1 MRLLIKRLDCLKN
14 SLKCCLQQQGHP
26 TYSTQKKLA
35 NELFSAQYCINLVEK
50 NDYENYLCTLLLNGD
65 QRRHA
70 FALRAFNVEV
80 ANCGAK
86 VSEEHINKLKLKFWY
101 DSIDKCFTNET
112 SYVADH
118 PVLRELKYTVDS
130 NKLSKIYLK
139 RLVTARDR
147 PSNQPFLTVKHLE
160 EYAEQVF
167 SSLFHLLVEL
177 NGIKDIQV
185 DHAVSHLGKAQGIA
199 TLLRA
204 IPYKGRTQALNVP
217 QEILIK
223 HGVSQERIVR
233 DKAEDKG
240 VEECIFEVASVA
252 HQHLEKARSLIDKV
266 PKSVRKVFLPS
277 IAVERYLERLR
288 KSNFRLTDQRCLQ
301 RDSMLP
307 ISLYWN
313 NFRSRY

>member
-1 MRLLIKRLDCLKN
+1 MRHLLKGVNSIRNLQKCL
-14 SLKCCLQQQGHP
+14 LQQTAA
-26 TYSTQKKLA
+26 TYSTQKQLA
-35 NELFSAQYCINLVEK
+35 NELFTAQYCVNLVEK

-65 QRRHA
+65 HRRHA

-86 VSEEHINKLKLKFWY
+86 VTEEHIIKLKLKFWY
-101 DSIDKCFTNET
+101 DSIDKCFSNEV

-118 PVLRELKYTVDS
+118 PVLRELKNTVDS

-147 PSNQPFLTVKHLE
+147 PLNQPFLTVKHLE

-204 IPYKGRTQALNVP
+204 IPYKGRSQALNIP
-217 QEILIK
+217 QELLIK

-233 DKAEDKG
+233 DKVDDKG

-266 PKSVRKVFLPS
+266 PKDVRKFFLPS

-288 KSNFRLTDQRCLQ
+288 KSKFRLTDQRCLQ

-307 ISLYWN
+307 ISLYWCN
-313 NFRSRY
+313 LRRRY

>member
-1 MRLLIKRLDCLKN
+1 MRHLLKGVNSIKNLHKCL
-14 SLKCCLQQQGHP
+14 LQQSGA
-26 TYSTQKKLA
+26 TYCTQKKLA
-35 NELFSAQYCINLVEK
+35 NEMFTAQYCVNLVEK

-65 QRRHA
+65 HRRHA

-86 VSEEHINKLKLKFWY
+86 VSEEHIIKLKLKFWY
-101 DSIDKCFTNET
+101 DSIDKCFSKEG

-118 PVLRELKYTVDS
+118 PVLRELKNTVDS

-147 PSNQPFLTVKHLE
+147 PLNQPFLSVKQLE
-160 EYAEQVF
+160 EYADQVF

-177 NGIKDIQV
+177 NGIKDVQV

-204 IPYKGRTQALNVP
+204 IPYKGRNQALNIP
-217 QEILIK
+217 QELLIK

-233 DKAEDKG
+233 DKVDDKG

-252 HQHLEKARSLIDKV
+252 HQHLEKARSLMDKV
-266 PKSVRKVFLPS
+266 PKEVRKFFLPS

-288 KSNFRLTDQRCLQ
+288 KSKFRLTDQRCLQ

-307 ISLYWN
+307 MSLYWSN
-313 NFRSRY
+313 MRRRY

>member
-1 MRLLIKRLDCLKN
+1 MRHLFKGFKTIP
-14 SLKCCLQQQGHP
+14 CLQKCLVQQYRRAH
-26 TYSTQKKLA
+26 STQKPT
-35 NELFSAQYCINLVEK
+35 NEVFGSQYCIKLVEK
-50 NDYENYLCTLLLNGD
+50 NDYENYLCTLLLNGN
-65 QRRHA
+65 QRRNA

-80 ANCGAK
+80 ANCGSN
-86 VSEEHINKLKLKFWY
+86 VSEEHITKLKLKFWY
-101 DSIDKCFTNET
+101 DSIDKCFAKEG

-118 PVLRELKYTVDS
+118 PVLSELKNTVDS

-147 PSNQPFLTVKHLE
+147 PTNQPFLTVKQLE
-160 EYAEQVF
+160 EYADQVF

-177 NGIKDIQV
+177 NGVKDIQV

-204 IPYKGRTQALNVP
+204 IPYKGRSQALNIP
-217 QEILIK
+217 QEVLIK

-240 VEECIFEVASVA
+240 VEECIFEMASVA
-252 HQHLEKARSLIDKV
+252 HQHLEKARNLMDKV
-266 PKSVRKVFLPS
+266 PKDVRKFFLPS
-277 IAVERYLERLR
+277 IPVARYLERLR
-288 KSNFRLTDQRCLQ
+288 KANFRLTDQNCLR

-307 ISLYWN
+307 ISLYWHSL
-313 NFRSRY
+313 RRRY